1 MGPRAPKQEI
11 RPTATHMQKQSQPPS
26 DLYDGLHAVSLVVDK
41 AGRIVHANPA
51 VEGLIGFKADALI
64 GSDFCS
70 TLISAALADSDRA
83 ALAAA
88 LAGGRPICRQS
99 AWNAPD
105 GSEQLVVW
113 SFSPLA
119 LDEFGPGAGVITALP
134 VSNLAIEE
142 SENRLQA
149 IFETAVEGII
159 SINERG
165 IIEAVNPAAQKLFGY
180 RAVEIIGKNISML
193 MPSPFSEEHDE
204 YLADYLKSGVA
215 RIIGIGRE
223 AQARCKDGKILP
235 VNLAVSEVRLGGRI
249 LFTGFITDLSE
260 RKEHERQAEQWRQEL
275 ERRVE
280 LRTAE
285 LARANEELEHFATT
299 ISHDLR
305 SPVRG
310 IQHYV
315 EFLIEDLGEKL
326 EGESKRDLKALAK
339 EARELDRMIEELLQY
354 SRIGRRHEEAEPID
368 TRSMIQEIAER
379 AAADRDAE
387 VVVEGDLPELVVP
400 FTLLRQ
406 IFQNLIENGLRYNQ
420 SDTRR
425 VRVTASQTSTAPA
438 RWRFEVSD
446 NGIGIA
452 ASQHEKIFA
461 MFQRLHRDD
470 EYSGTGV
477 GLAAVRKAV
486 ILLGGEVRLK
496 SAPGEGSTFYVE
508 LPEAPPPCSAFPEV
522 SSTSS
527 SSG

>member
-1 MGPRAPKQEI
+1 
-11 RPTATHMQKQSQPPS
+11 MQKQSQPSS
-26 DLYDGLHAVSLVVDK
+26 DLHDGLRVVLLVIDN
-41 AGRIVHANPA
+41 AGQIVHANPA
-51 VEGLIGFKADALI
+51 AEELTGFNAEALI

-70 TLISAALADSDRA
+70 ALIIEAQADSERAELKAALADS
-83 ALAAA
+83 
-88 LAGGRPICRQS
+88 GRICRQS
-99 AWNAPD
+99 TWRSPD

-113 SFSPLA
+113 SLSPLA
-119 LDEFGPGAGVITALP
+119 RDEFDAGAGVITAHK

-142 SENRLQA
+142 SEHRLQA

-165 IIEAVNPAAQKLFGY
+165 VIEAVNPAAEELFGY
-180 RAVEIIGKNISML
+180 RAAEIVGENVAML
-193 MPSPFSEEHDE
+193 MPSPFREEHDD
-204 YLADYLKSGVA
+204 YLANYLNSGVA

-223 AQARCKDGKILP
+223 ALARRKDGKILP

-315 EFLIEDLGEKL
+315 EFLVEDLGEKL

-379 AAADRDAE
+379 AAAHGDAE
-387 VVVEGDLPELVVP
+387 VVVDGDLPELVAP
-400 FTLLRQ
+400 FSLLRQ

-420 SDTRR
+420 SGTRR
-425 VRVTASQTSTAPA
+425 VSVSASLTSKTPA
-438 RWRFEVSD
+438 RWLFDVSD

-470 EYSGTGV
+470 KYSGTGV

-496 SAPGEGSTFYVE
+496 SAPGKGSTFYVE

-522 SSTSS
+522 SSTQ
-527 SSG
+527 